1 MQAQY
6 RAWREIEGYLG
17 REIAG
22 LWRLIEQAERHAEA
36 VNHDGSEPGME
47 RDRRG

>member
-1 MQAQY
+1 MQARY
-6 RAWREIEGYLG
+6 KAWCEIEGYLG

-36 VNHDGSEPGME
+36 VNQAGAESEIE
-47 RDRRG
+47 RDRR